1 MVVRKYEGKR
11 LLGRPS
17 TDGRTI
23 LKWTEKISCE
33 VWAGSI
39 WLKIENTGRLL

>member
-1 MVVRKYEGKR
+1 MKERDY
-11 LLGRPS
+11 LGGLG
-17 TDGRTI
+17 TDGRAI
-23 LKWTEKISCE
+23 LKFTEKISCE